1 MTNIDCPDC
10 GRRVE
15 LSQNNIIPYHDNG
28 SPIVCA
34 GSGRQ
39 VSAASTQPRCAWCD
53 ALAIDRPDRVDPV
66 REVLREAARC
76 GDPAIEARADLA
88 RKILDVIDSIDT
100 LAAHK
105 REAEAEAL
113 FGSARTASDDA
124 LRRAGSDDGEAR
136 RREAAGE

>member
-1 MTNIDCPDC
+1 MTIEQVLVLVRALFASQIDRESDDL
-10 GRRVE
+10 RERMLRE
-15 LSQNNIIPYHDNG
+15 M
-28 SPIVCA
+28 
-34 GSGRQ
+34 
-39 VSAASTQPRCAWCD
+39 CD

-124 LRRAGSDDGEAR
+124 LRRQGSADGGER